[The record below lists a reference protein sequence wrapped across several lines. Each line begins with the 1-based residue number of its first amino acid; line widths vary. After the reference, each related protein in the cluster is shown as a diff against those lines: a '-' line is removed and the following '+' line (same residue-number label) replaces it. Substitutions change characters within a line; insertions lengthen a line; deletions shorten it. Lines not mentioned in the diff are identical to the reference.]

1 MLVNKTEARGRGW
14 MDRRKRAAAQSVTKH
29 ERIGEEIGDDRLQKK
44 DVREGMR
51 QDQGEVQE
59 RIGGEKLYG
68 ATCNPDNGLVI

>member
-1 MLVNKTEARGRGW
+1 ME
-14 MDRRKRAAAQSVTKH
+14 RRKRAAAQSVTKH

-59 RIGGEKLYG
+59 RIGEGKLYG

>member
-1 MLVNKTEARGRGW
+1 M
-14 MDRRKRAAAQSVTKH
+14 TKH

-51 QDQGEVQE
+51 QDQGEDQE
-59 RIGGEKLYG
+59 RIGGETLYG